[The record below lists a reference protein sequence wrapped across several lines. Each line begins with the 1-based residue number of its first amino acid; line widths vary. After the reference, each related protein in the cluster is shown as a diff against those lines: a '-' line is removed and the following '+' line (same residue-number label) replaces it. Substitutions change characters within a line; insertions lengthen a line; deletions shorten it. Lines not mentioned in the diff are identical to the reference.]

1 MPTPT
6 YGGLSAA
13 ELRAILAA
21 YDDDAPDWEIVED
34 SAGGKGEYWG
44 YLHRVGPVELM
55 GRQPN
60 SVSRLIAAAVNAL
73 APLLDEADALRRRIY
88 ELEALCADR
97 L

>member
-1 MPTPT
+1 MDT
-6 YGGLSAA
+6 YGGLTRE
-13 ELRAILAA
+13 ELRERLVA

-34 SAGGKGEYWG
+34 SAGGKEEYWG

-60 SVSRLIAAAVNAL
+60 SVSYLIVAAVNAL
-73 APLLDEADALRRRIY
+73 APLLDANDALRRRIS